1 MTQSGSPQ
9 PRTTPLAGLHR
20 RLGARMGE
28 FAGYTLP
35 IRYETGIIAEHNT
48 VREGA
53 GLFDVSHMGQIAIEG
68 RDAARVIGRVSPLDA
83 GGLRA
88 GACKYG
94 LLLTSHAG
102 ILDDFILSRLA
113 DDRYLA
119 VVNAANAEADFA
131 RFEAE
136 AEGLSVSVDR
146 LPRALIAVQGPAAR
160 QAVARQIPEA
170 KPLAFMTATELADGR
185 FLSATGYTGEDGFE
199 IALSTAAVEEFA
211 EALLAAGPVRPVG
224 LGARDSLRLEAG
236 LCLHGQDLTA
246 DTNPYEAGLGWC
258 LSRKV
263 VEAGGFCGDDA
274 LRVAAESPP
283 TRRLTGLMPVGRA
296 PVRAGTELF
305 SVHGEQIGTVTSGG
319 FAPTLSRPIAMGYIA
334 TQYSVEGGTVHAE
347 VRGRRIPCEVASLP
361 FVRHRYWRATRK

>member
-1 MTQSGSPQ
+1 MTQSGSSQ
-9 PRTTPLAGLHR
+9 TRTTPLAGFHR

-35 IRYETGIIAEHNT
+35 IRYETGIIAEHNA
-48 VREGA
+48 VRESA
-53 GLFDVSHMGQIAIEG
+53 GLFDVSHMGQIAIKG
-68 RDAARVIGRVSPLDA
+68 RDAARVIGRVSPMDA
-83 GGLRA
+83 ASLKV

-94 LLLTSHAG
+94 LLLNRHAG

-113 DDRYLA
+113 DDRFLA
-119 VVNAANAEADFA
+119 VVNAANSEADLTRFA
-131 RFEAE
+131 AE
-136 AEGLSVSVDR
+136 AEEMSVSINC
-146 LPRALIAVQGPAAR
+146 LPRAMVAVQGPVAR
-160 QAVARQIPEA
+160 QAVARQIPQA
-170 KPLAFMTATELADGR
+170 RHLSFMTAMELADGR

-199 IALSTAAVEEFA
+199 IALSAAAAEEFA
-211 EALLAAGPVRPVG
+211 EAVLAGGPIRPIG

-236 LCLHGQDLTA
+236 LCLHGQDLTT

-263 VEAGGFCGDDA
+263 VEAGGYCGDDA
-274 LRVAAESPP
+274 LRAAAASPP
-283 TRRLTGLMPVGRA
+283 VRRLAGLMPEGRA
-296 PVRAGTELF
+296 PVRAGTRLF
-305 SVHGEQIGTVTSGG
+305 SDHGEQIGTVTSGG

-334 TQYSVEGGTVHAE
+334 ARYSVEGGTVHAE